1 MKNWIF
7 IVKAQGNVEAK
18 TIYATLMKEGEW
30 GLGEKTPRRTRIEPD
45 DRVVFYLGSPM
56 MQFAGTA
63 RTTSKAIP
71 RSAEQKRHLREE
83 VKIPDVSDYM
93 VSLSDIETW
102 IVPKDAKTI
111 VPSLEFIGKK
121 DAWGVYLQG
130 GVREVSDADYARIV
144 AAAGAPGAAGV

>member
-7 IVKAQGNVEAK
+7 IVKAQGNVEAE

-30 GLGEKTPRRTRIEPD
+30 GLGEKTPNRTRIEPD
-45 DRVVFYLGSPM
+45 DSVVFYLGSPI

-71 RSAEQKRHLREE
+71 RSAEQKRYLREE
-83 VKIPDVSDYM
+83 VRIPDVSDYM
-93 VSLSDIETW
+93 VSLSDIEAW
-102 IVPKDAKTI
+102 MVPKDAKTI
-111 VPSLEFIGKK
+111 VPSLEFIENK
-121 DAWGVYLQG
+121 DNWGVYFKG

-144 AAAGAPGAAGV
+144 AGAR